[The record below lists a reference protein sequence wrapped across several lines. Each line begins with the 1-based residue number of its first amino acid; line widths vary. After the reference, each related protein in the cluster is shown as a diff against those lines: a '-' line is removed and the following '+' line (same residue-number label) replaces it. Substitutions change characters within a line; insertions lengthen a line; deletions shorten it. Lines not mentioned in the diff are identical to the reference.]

1 MNTTKIPEY
10 PGTKEQKA
18 NLEDNWTVAPVET
31 QCRRCDKPT
40 TVEVRH
46 EVTHEPPPGGPTFAC
61 GKPKPLKRVLTPP
74 GKLPRKLC
82 TACLKLSEGL
92 GADVQFEG
100 RTGSTYS
107 TPVK

>member
-10 PGTKEQKA
+10 PGTNEQKA
-18 NLEDNWTVAPVET
+18 NLEDSWTVAPTET
-31 QCRRCDKPT
+31 QCSRCSKST

-46 EVTHEPPPGGPTFAC
+46 DVTYEQAPGSPTFAC
-61 GKPKPLKRVLTPP
+61 DKPKPLKRVLTPP

-82 TACLKLSEGL
+82 TACLKLSEGM
-92 GADVQFEG
+92 GSDVQLSS